1 MKTSEVLQILRI
13 SRATLYRY
21 VAQGLI
27 RRTQKVHHYDYNDED
42 VYVLIRGSKER
53 KNYLYARV
61 STAKQKTALQN
72 QLEVLKQWTL
82 ERGPKVHGYFSDI
95 ASGIN
100 FVDRSEFFEWV
111 NKILNYKVDQLS
123 ITHKDRLLRIGFD
136 FFKKLFVQFGTE
148 IIIISEIGNEKLD
161 TEDIFEEIVSLLH
174 CYSMKLY
181 SRRRNN
187 TLEIALEK
195 F

>member
-1 MKTSEVLQILRI
+1 MKTSEVLQVLRI

-21 VAQGLI
+21 VAQGFI

-42 VYVLIRGSKER
+42 VYALIRGSKER

-82 ERGPKVHGYFSDI
+82 ERGLKVHGYFSDI
-95 ASGIN
+95 ADGIN
-100 FVDRSEFFEWV
+100 FVDRREFFELV
-111 NKILNYKVDQLS
+111 NKVLNYEVDQVI
-123 ITHKDRLLRIGFD
+123 ITHKDRLSRIGFD

-148 IIIISEIGNEKLD
+148 RVIISEIGNEKLD
-161 TEDIFEEIVSLLH
+161 AEDIFEEIVSLLH

>member
-1 MKTSEVLQILRI
+1 M
-13 SRATLYRY
+13 
-21 VAQGLI
+21 
-27 RRTQKVHHYDYNDED
+27 HHYDYNDED
-42 VYVLIRGSKER
+42 VYALIHGSKER

-82 ERGPKVHGYFSDI
+82 ERGMKIHGYFSDI
-95 ASGIN
+95 ASGID
-100 FVDRSEFFEWV
+100 FVDRREFFELV
-111 NKILNYKVDQLS
+111 NKILNYEVGQVI
-123 ITHKDRLLRIGFD
+123 ITHKDRLSRFGFD
-136 FFKKLFVQFGTE
+136 FFKILFVQFGTV
-148 IIIISEIGNEKLD
+148 ILIISVIGNEKLD
-161 TEDIFEEIVSLLH
+161 AVVFFEEIVSLLH

-187 TLEIALEK
+187 ALEIALEK